1 MSTPPF
7 ILHNLVAAGDP
18 LPELKKAVLGAAFGG
33 VMRKRDDMKN
43 PFLTKHWLKLA
54 GIPFQALGAGGAPPQ
69 YWVRKYELEG
79 VPYGAQ
85 LPDFQLDR
93 NAVRSICRDD
103 TIPVLH
109 GYACAM
115 AWGGQGG
122 PFGGPHVRSAWA
134 MRKQVKRHLEHI
146 RSEELDRKES
156 YALFLKDDT
165 IKGLGPAYVTKLL
178 YFFSPKLDH
187 YIMDQ
192 WTAKSINLLAGREV
206 VRMTGDYVSGTNTE
220 ENYTA
225 FCSSVDMVAKLLRC
239 TGDEA
244 EQRIYSMGGKYP
256 WPWRKHVQK
265 HWKPA

>member
-1 MSTPPF
+1 MKISDAIEQPF
-7 ILHNLVAAGDP
+7 VS
-18 LPELKKAVLGAAFGG
+18 
-33 VMRKRDDMKN
+33 
-43 PFLTKHWLKLA
+43 KHWQKLA
-54 GIPFQALGAGGAPPQ
+54 AIPFQALGAGGFPPQ
-69 YWVRKYELEG
+69 HWVSKYALEG
-79 VPYGAQ
+79 VPHRSL
-85 LPDFQLDR
+85 LPDFQLNR
-93 NAVRSICRDD
+93 NAVRTICRDT

-134 MRKQVKRHLEHI
+134 MRKQVKRHLERV
-146 RSEELDRKES
+146 RSERLGRKES
-156 YALFLKDDT
+156 YALFLKDGT

-220 ENYTA
+220 ANYAA
-225 FCSSVDMVAKLLRC
+225 FCTSVDMIAKLLRC

-244 EQRIYSMGGKYP
+244 EQRD
-256 WPWRKHVQK
+256 
-265 HWKPA
+265 